1 MEKVIQCGF
10 GLLLALTLP
19 IWSVQGEQ
27 APADDRSDFDV
38 VPENAARAVLLHAAT
53 PECDTVRCSLS
64 IDAGQPRARGNY
76 EILLSSNQ
84 YTDRTPTIVTEEG
97 TSLTWLRSSSSESWS
112 NGITTR
118 ICRHFYRFFPA
129 KKGEYRLRCRDLSFD
144 GVAYD
149 GVLTIQVGAPELN
162 AVPTFLLWVAGIGC
176 LLLVEVFIRI
186 GCRNE
191 ARVDT
196 ADFIRRHR
204 RLPLNA
210 EGIWTHYLLPI
221 MLLYL
226 PLFLAFITLTGMASI
241 STNVLLWIAAVCAP
255 VAFVL
260 FRLQYRRLFFH
271 WRKTELPP
279 ERIDALLRELAEQ
292 YDWTIDHMDRN
303 FFVAHTHPTW
313 WSATWGEQI
322 FVAHDRGGIWIN
334 SINDLGKRSSIVSF
348 GYTRRNIR
356 RVTEAIAAREKDTH
370 SFTDVSPIP

>member
-1 MEKVIQCGF
+1 MEKVIRRRF

-27 APADDRSDFDV
+27 APTDDLPDFNV

-53 PECDTVRCSLS
+53 PECDTVRSCLS
-64 IDAGQPRARGNY
+64 IGAVQPRARGDY

-84 YTDRTPTIVTEEG
+84 YADQTPTIITEEG
-97 TSLTWLRSSSSESWS
+97 TPLTWLRSSSSASWS
-112 NGITTR
+112 NGTMTR
-118 ICRHFYRFFPA
+118 ICRHFYRFAPA
-129 KKGEYRLRCRDLSFD
+129 KKGEYRFRCRNLSFD

-196 ADFIRRHR
+196 AGFIRRHR

-210 EGIWTHYLLPI
+210 EGVWAHYLLPI

-226 PLFLAFITLTGMASI
+226 PLFLALITLTGMASI
-241 STNVLLWIAAVCAP
+241 STNVLLWTSGVCVP

-260 FRLQYRRLFFH
+260 FRLQYRRLFFL
-271 WRKTELPP
+271 WRKT
-279 ERIDALLRELAEQ
+279 A
-292 YDWTIDHMDRN
+292 
-303 FFVAHTHPTW
+303 
-313 WSATWGEQI
+313 
-322 FVAHDRGGIWIN
+322 
-334 SINDLGKRSSIVSF
+334 
-348 GYTRRNIR
+348 
-356 RVTEAIAAREKDTH
+356 
-370 SFTDVSPIP
+370 

>member
-1 MEKVIQCGF
+1 MERVIQCGF

-27 APADDRSDFDV
+27 APAGDLPNFNV
-38 VPENAARAVLLHAAT
+38 VPENAARAVLLHATT
-53 PECDTVRCSLS
+53 PECDIVRCSLS
-64 IDAGQPRARGNY
+64 IEAGQPRARGDY

-84 YTDRTPTIVTEEG
+84 YTDRTPTIITEEG

-112 NGITTR
+112 NGMTTR
-118 ICRHFYRFFPA
+118 VCRHFYRFSPA
-129 KKGEYRLRCRDLSFD
+129 KKGEYRLRCRDLSFG

-162 AVPTFLLWVAGIGC
+162 AVPTSLLWVAGIGC
-176 LLLVEVFIRI
+176 LLFAEILIRI

-210 EGIWTHYLLPI
+210 EGIWAHYLLPI

-226 PLFLAFITLTGMASI
+226 PLFLALITLTGMASI
-241 STNVLLWIAAVCAP
+241 STNVLLWIAAVCVP
-255 VAFVL
+255 VAFIL

-271 WRKTELPP
+271 WWKTGLPP
-279 ERIDALLRELAEQ
+279 EQIDRLLRELAEQ
-292 YDWTIDHMDRN
+292 HEWTIDHMDRD
-303 FFVAHTHPTW
+303 FFVAHTHPAW

-356 RVTEAIAAREKDTH
+356 RVTEAIAAQEKDTH
-370 SFTDVSPIP
+370 SPM

>member
-27 APADDRSDFDV
+27 APAGDLPNFNV
-38 VPENAARAVLLHAAT
+38 VPENAARAVLLHATT
-53 PECDTVRCSLS
+53 PECDIVRCSLS
-64 IDAGQPRARGNY
+64 IEAGQPRARGDY
-76 EILLSSNQ
+76 EIVLSSNQ

-97 TSLTWLRSSSSESWS
+97 TPLAWIRSASSGSWS
-112 NGITTR
+112 DGKTTR
-118 ICRHFYRFFPA
+118 ICRHFYRFSPA

-176 LLLVEVFIRI
+176 LLLVEVVIRI

-196 ADFIRRHR
+196 AGFIRRHR

-210 EGIWTHYLLPI
+210 EGVWAHYLLPI

-226 PLFLAFITLTGMASI
+226 PLFMVIITLTGMVSI
-241 STNVLLWIAAVCAP
+241 STSALLWTSGVCVP

-260 FRLQYRRLFFH
+260 FRLQYRRS
-271 WRKTELPP
+271 WPSSTTGRSTT
-279 ERIDALLRELAEQ
+279 
-292 YDWTIDHMDRN
+292 WTGI
-303 FFVAHTHPTW
+303 FLSHTPIPHGGAP
-313 WSATWGEQI
+313 
-322 FVAHDRGGIWIN
+322 RGVN
-334 SINDLGKRSSIVSF
+334 RSSSRTTV
-348 GYTRRNIR
+348 
-356 RVTEAIAAREKDTH
+356 AASGSTASMTSASAVRSSRSD
-370 SFTDVSPIP
+370 IPAGTSAG

>member
-118 ICRHFYRFFPA
+118 ICRHFYRFSPA

-191 ARVDT
+191 ARGDT

-241 STNVLLWIAAVCAP
+241 STNVLLWIATVCVP

-260 FRLQYRRLFFH
+260 FRLQYRRLFFR
-271 WRKTELPP
+271 WRKRCCRQSGSTLCFGSWPSSTTG
-279 ERIDALLRELAEQ
+279 RSTT
-292 YDWTIDHMDRN
+292 WTGI
-303 FFVAHTHPTW
+303 FLSHTPIPHGGAP
-313 WSATWGEQI
+313 
-322 FVAHDRGGIWIN
+322 RGVN
-334 SINDLGKRSSIVSF
+334 RSSLR
-348 GYTRRNIR
+348 T
-356 RVTEAIAAREKDTH
+356 TAAASGSTASMTSASAVRSSRLD
-370 SFTDVSPIP
+370 IPAGTSAG

>member
-118 ICRHFYRFFPA
+118 ICRHFYRFSPA

-191 ARVDT
+191 VRVDT

-210 EGIWTHYLLPI
+210 EGIWIHYLLPI

-226 PLFLAFITLTGMASI
+226 PLFMVIITLTGMVSI
-241 STNVLLWIAAVCAP
+241 STSALLWIAAVCAP

-271 WRKTELPP
+271 WRKRCCRQSGSTHCFGSWPSSTTG
-279 ERIDALLRELAEQ
+279 RSTT
-292 YDWTIDHMDRN
+292 WTGI
-303 FFVAHTHPTW
+303 FSSHTPIPHGGMP
-313 WSATWGEQI
+313 
-322 FVAHDRGGIWIN
+322 RGVN
-334 SINDLGKRSSIVSF
+334 RSSSR
-348 GYTRRNIR
+348 T
-356 RVTEAIAAREKDTH
+356 TAAASGSTASMTSASAVRSSRSD
-370 SFTDVSPIP
+370 IPVGISAG